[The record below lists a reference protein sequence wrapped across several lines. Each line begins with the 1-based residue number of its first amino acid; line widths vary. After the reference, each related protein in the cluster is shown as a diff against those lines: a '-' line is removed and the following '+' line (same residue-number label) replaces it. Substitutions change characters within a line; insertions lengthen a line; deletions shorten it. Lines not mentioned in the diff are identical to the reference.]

1 MSAQSQQ
8 VSPQET
14 LANARFVEQMRSR
27 RHRHEVVGKWS
38 LTPVGRRPSLLAY
51 IRALHHRRH
60 FIWTDARS
68 RAFSGSHGMLLGNV
82 WLVVRPLLDG
92 FTYYIIFGFLLQTS
106 RGIEKF
112 LGYLL
117 IGIFLF
123 QYTGRSLSNGA
134 SAVTGGRNMIRAF
147 NFPRASLP
155 ISVVL
160 REAFGMLPVL
170 ATMTVMILAFPPHAQ
185 VTWRWALF
193 PAIFALQTVFNLGVA
208 FFAARVTAR
217 IPDLKN
223 LISFFSRFWMYGS
236 AVMFSFDR
244 FVDHPGVLAALELN
258 PAFIILDMSR
268 DVLLY
273 ATTPAVTS
281 WATLAAWAFGTAVL
295 GFLFFWRAE
304 ERYGRE

>member
-1 MSAQSQQ
+1 MSTTA
-8 VSPQET
+8 ET
-14 LANARFVEQMRSR
+14 RDALDNARFVEQMRSQS
-27 RHRHEVVGKWS
+27 HRHEVVGKWALS
-38 LTPVGRRPSLLAY
+38 PVGRRPSLPAY
-51 IRALHHRRH
+51 VRALHHRRH

-68 RAFSGSHGMLLGNV
+68 RAFSGNHGMLLGNL
-82 WLVVRPLLDG
+82 WLVARPLLDG
-92 FTYYIIFGFLLQTS
+92 VTYFVIFGLLLQTS
-106 RGIEKF
+106 RGIENF
-112 LGYLL
+112 IGYLL

-134 SAVTGGRNMIRAF
+134 AAVTGGRNMIRAF

-155 ISVVL
+155 VSVVV
-160 REAFGMLPVL
+160 REAIGMLPVL
-170 ATMTVMILAFPPHAQ
+170 ATMTVMILAIPPHAE

-223 LISFFSRFWMYGS
+223 LLGFVSRFWMYGS

-244 FVDHPGVLAALELN
+244 FVDHPGILAVLELN
-258 PAFIILDMSR
+258 PAFIVLDMAR

-273 ATTPAVTS
+273 ATTPSLSS
-281 WATLAAWAFGTAVL
+281 WMTLTAWAFGTAVL